1 MRICLRSHIR
11 FAKRAIELAYL
22 YPNQGK
28 FIMKH
33 SFRKSLLFILV
44 SLTLI
49 VSVTGV
55 KPALA
60 APGATVSNMG
70 RGNRIVSRDTQPP
83 AAPVVNQPP
92 SFTNDTTPTIAG
104 TAEEGSLV
112 NVWYIDNLGN
122 RIQLCQNVI
131 ADDDDEDEREDGVGN
146 WSCNSSVVLP
156 EGEIHLLVNATDRAG
171 NTSADTSYVFTIGT
185 DTTAPA
191 PPVVTSPAGV
201 TNDTTPTIS
210 GTAEPG
216 SLVDLWYLDDLGNRV
231 QICQDVLVD
240 SSGHWSCDS
249 SVVLPERKI
258 DLIAT
263 ATDAAGNTSA
273 EASFSFTVNTS
284 ATDTTP
290 PTVTSL
296 VGASANPTSA
306 PSVDYTLTFSEPVS
320 GVDVSDFSLNVTGTI
335 TGAAVSNVTGSGDTY
350 TVTVN
355 TGSGDGTL
363 GLEIPVT
370 ATIADLA
377 GNPLAG
383 LPYTGGEVFTVSVVQ
398 TFEKETIGVFRPAD
412 AGWFLRNSNS
422 SGDPDISIN
431 YGVLGDYPVVG
442 DWDGDGIDTIGIYR
456 NGVFFLSNSNTTGIA
471 DIVFAFGMPG
481 DQPISGDWDGDGI
494 DTVGLYRSSAI
505 AFYLRNNNSSG
516 TPDIS
521 LLLGLPGD
529 VGISGDWDGDGF
541 DTIGVFRPSD
551 GMLFLKNTNTGGFA
565 DVAINYGL
573 PGDKPVIGDWNND
586 GIDTIGVYRGDTFY
600 LRNSNTTGF
609 ADLIATLTTSG
620 DLPVAGNWD
629 GLP

>member
-1 MRICLRSHIR
+1 
-11 FAKRAIELAYL
+11 
-22 YPNQGK
+22 
-28 FIMKH
+28 MKH
-33 SFRKSLLFILV
+33 SFKGSFMFVLISLM
-44 SLTLI
+44 LI

-55 KPALA
+55 SPAYA
-60 APGATVSNMG
+60 ALGTTVNNAARENGEVSSNH
-70 RGNRIVSRDTQPP
+70 TPP

-104 TAEEGSLV
+104 TAEEGSRV

-122 RIQLCQNVI
+122 RILLCRNII
-131 ADDDDEDEREDGVGN
+131 ADDDDEDEREDGVAN
-146 WSCNSSVVLP
+146 WSCESSVVLP
-156 EGEIHLLVNATDRAG
+156 EGEIHLVVNATDREG

-201 TNDTTPTIS
+201 TNDTTPTLS

-216 SLVDLWYLDDLGNRV
+216 SRVNLWYLDDLGNRV

-284 ATDTTP
+284 ITDTTP

-296 VGASANPTSA
+296 VAASPNPTSD

-320 GVDVSDFSLNVTGTI
+320 GVDVSDFSLNVTGTV
-335 TGAAVSNVTGSGDTY
+335 TGATVSNVTGSGDTY

-363 GLEIPVT
+363 ALEIPAT
-370 ATIADLA
+370 ATVADLA

-383 LPYTGGEVFTVSVVQ
+383 LPYTGGEIFTVSVVQ
-398 TFEKETIGVFRPAD
+398 IFEKETIGVFRPAD

-422 SGDPDISIN
+422 DGDPDISIN
-431 YGVLGDYPVVG
+431 YGILGDYPVVG

-456 NGVFFLSNSNTTGIA
+456 SGVFFLSNSNTTGIA
-471 DIVFAFGMPG
+471 DIVFDFGMPG
-481 DQPISGDWDGDGI
+481 DQPIAGDWDGDGI

-505 AFYLRNNNSSG
+505 AFYLRNTNSSG

-521 LLLGLPGD
+521 LLFGLPGD
-529 VGISGDWDGDGF
+529 VGIAGDWDGDGI

-551 GMLFLKNTNTGGFA
+551 GMTFMKNSLSGGFA
-565 DVAINYGL
+565 DIALNYGIA
-573 PGDKPVIGDWNND
+573 GDKPVIGDWNND
-586 GIDTIGVYRGDTFY
+586 GIDTIGVYRDGTFY
-600 LRNSNTTGF
+600 LRNSNTAGF
-609 ADLIATLTTSG
+609 ADLIATLTEPG